1 MKKILAVTGIR
12 SEYDLIYSVLKEFQK
27 QNFDVSVVV
36 SGAHLS
42 SWHGNTYRLIEK
54 DGFKIADKIDTLLN
68 TDRETQRVKGVGF
81 LTTALSQTCER
92 EKPDF
97 LLVLGDREESIATCL
112 VGNYMNILTIHI
124 GGGDPV
130 FGNADDPIRFAC
142 SKLAHI
148 HCTTSQNYADNLL
161 KIGED
166 SFRIVN
172 SGNTSYPNIHKEP
185 AKTRK
190 EISKFLDFDIENTDY
205 VVFLKHPLSSE
216 VKEAYRQMKI
226 SLDGVEK
233 VVTKKNIKVVG
244 IYPNTDPG
252 SFMILDAINEIQN
265 SNIRFFKTL
274 PRDFFINIMRNALC
288 LVGNSSMGI
297 LEAPFYKLPV
307 VNIGNRQKGRLNAG
321 NVEFVSYEK
330 EKIYKAINKAC
341 FNDKYRDKIKKI
353 KNPYGDETSSQKIVK
368 FVKRIDV
375 KDRKW
380 YVKEK
385 LC

>member
-1 MKKILAVTGIR
+1 MKKILALTGIR
-12 SEYDLIYSVLKEFQK
+12 SEYDLVYSVLKEFQK
-27 QNFDVSVVV
+27 QNFEVSVAI

-42 SWHGNTYRLIEK
+42 SWHGNTYKMIEK
-54 DGFKIADKIDTLLN
+54 DGFRVADKLDTLLN

-81 LTTALSQTCER
+81 LTTALAQTCER

-97 LLVLGDREESIATCL
+97 LIVLGDREESMAVCL

-148 HCTTSQNYADNLL
+148 HCTTSQQYADNLL
-161 KIGED
+161 KIGEE
-166 SFRIVN
+166 SFRILN
-172 SGNTSYPNIHKEP
+172 AGNTSYPNIHNEPTKSTKELS
-185 AKTRK
+185 
-190 EISKFLDFDIENTDY
+190 EFLGFDIENTQY
-205 VVFLKHPLSSE
+205 IVFLKHPLSSE
-216 VKEAYRQMKI
+216 IKEAYRQMKI
-226 SLDGVEK
+226 ALEGVEK
-233 VVTKKNIKVVG
+233 IIDKKNLKVIG

-252 SFMILDAINEIQN
+252 SFRILDAIDEMEN

-321 NVEFVSYEK
+321 NVEFVPYDK
-330 EKIYKAINKAC
+330 NKIQKAIDKAC
-341 FNDKYRDKIKKI
+341 FDKEYRKKI
-353 KNPYGDETSSQKIVK
+353 KNLKNLYGDETSSKKIVEFIGK
-368 FVKRIDV
+368 INTQ
-375 KDRKW
+375 DRKW